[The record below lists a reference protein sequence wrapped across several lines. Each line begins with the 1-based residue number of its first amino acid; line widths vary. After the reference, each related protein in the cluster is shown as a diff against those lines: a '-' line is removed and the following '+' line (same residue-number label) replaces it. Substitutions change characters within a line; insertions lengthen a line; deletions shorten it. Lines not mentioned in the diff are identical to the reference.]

1 MHYISLL
8 LLCHSFVTILY
19 EQEEFGISTTQYAW
33 CFYFLSVHFLKDFE
47 GGVVPSADRKLY
59 NKISIETSLFLQVQ
73 HTVPLSIPLFVC
85 FICFDLFNL
94 LLFHLEY

>member
-8 LLCHSFVTILY
+8 ICHSFVAILY

-47 GGVVPSADRKLY
+47 GGVVPSADSKLC
-59 NKISIETSLFLQVQ
+59 NKISIETSLFYRCNIQCLCLF
-73 HTVPLSIPLFVC
+73 PCLFV
-85 FICFDLFNL
+85 FFFVLI
-94 LLFHLEY
+94 